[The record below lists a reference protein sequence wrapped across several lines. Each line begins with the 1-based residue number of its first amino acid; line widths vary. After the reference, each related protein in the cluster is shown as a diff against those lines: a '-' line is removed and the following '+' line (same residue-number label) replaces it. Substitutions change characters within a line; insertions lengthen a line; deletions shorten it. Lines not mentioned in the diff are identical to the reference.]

1 MRRRLTLLLTV
12 GTIALLATACGR
24 ASKEQINQ
32 LLGITPTATL
42 SAEAIA
48 SATAAVSATAA
59 AKELAA
65 SSSGAAA
72 SALGDVSSGS
82 RQFETWC
89 AGCHTPGGKGPN
101 LLEAGG
107 PGASVTAESLKP
119 LVRDGVGH
127 SKPPGPFLPTEI
139 SDKQIADIAAYLNSK
154 AGG

>member
-12 GTIALLATACGR
+12 GTIALVATACGR
-24 ASKEQINQ
+24 ASEEQIDQ

-48 SATAAVSATAA
+48 SSTAAASATAA
-59 AKELAA
+59 AKALAA
-65 SSSGAAA
+65 SSPGAG
-72 SALGDVSSGS
+72 ALGDVSSGA

-119 LVRDGVGH
+119 LVRDAVGH
-127 SKPPGPFLPTEI
+127 SKPPGPYLPTEI
-139 SDKQIADIAAYLNSK
+139 SDKQIADIAAYLNSE